1 MLKRFM
7 LCAILFTLSLAS
19 FVGCLSSDHRHNRR
33 HMWALDHDLEMLH
46 RTTDRHFFNFDWDD
60 PYRN

>member
-1 MLKRFM
+1 MLKRWI
-7 LCAILFTLSLAS
+7 LCLAFAALIFGS
-19 FVGCLSSDHRHNRR
+19 VGCLSSDHRHNRR